1 MKVGRKHGIHQI
13 TKYNVTIL
21 VLCIIILLCHY
32 ILSYY
37 YLYNNNVL
45 LFNNLNNGSVVK
57 SYARALLLKSGV
69 EQERLLCCL
78 RIRIGREI
86 LDN

>member
-1 MKVGRKHGIHQI
+1 MKLGRKHGIHQI
-13 TKYNVTIL
+13 TKYNML
-21 VLCIIILLCHY
+21 SYLCYVLLHHY
-32 ILSYY
+32 ILLYY

-45 LFNNLNNGSVVK
+45 LLNNLNNGSVVK

-69 EQERLLCCL
+69 EQECLPCCL
-78 RIRIGREI
+78 RIRIGWEI